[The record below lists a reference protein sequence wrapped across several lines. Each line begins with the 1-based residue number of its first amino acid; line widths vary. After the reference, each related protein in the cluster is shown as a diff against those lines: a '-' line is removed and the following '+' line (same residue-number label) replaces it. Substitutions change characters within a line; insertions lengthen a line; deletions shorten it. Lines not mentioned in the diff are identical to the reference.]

1 MVKRKARGNMTTQPA
16 QPSTLSQ
23 SISKTLSEDI
33 VGGVLPPGF
42 KLDEQMLAER
52 FNVSRTPV
60 RDALHELATTRLVQY
75 QPRKGFSVAQI
86 DTTSLDDMF
95 EAATEIESM
104 CARLCALRAS
114 STNRARL
121 ESIFHE
127 GQEAAAAEDAKRY
140 AELDQKFHAAIYAGT
155 HNDTIAGIAAAL
167 RQRLAPF
174 RQRVF
179 FTVERIGTSA
189 AEHRTIMEAI
199 LAQDKSAA
207 EAAMRKHTARAAIN
221 VTQHFAKLSAHGAP
235 E

>member
-1 MVKRKARGNMTTQPA
+1 MTSQPVQA
-16 QPSTLSQ
+16 STLSQ
-23 SISKTLSEDI
+23 SISKALSEDI
-33 VGGVLPPGF
+33 VGGRLPPGY

-60 RDALHELATTRLVQY
+60 RDALHDLATTRLVEY
-75 QPRKGFSVAQI
+75 RPRKGFSVAHI

-95 EAATEIESM
+95 EASTEIECM

-121 ESIFHE
+121 EQIFHE
-127 GQEAAAAEDAKRY
+127 GEAAAAAGDAKLY

-179 FTVERIGTSA
+179 FSAERIGTSA
-189 AEHRTIMEAI
+189 AEHKTIIEAI
-199 LAQDKSAA
+199 LAQDKVAA
-207 EAAMRKHTARAAIN
+207 ETAMRKHTARAAIN
-221 VTQHFAKLSAHGAP
+221 VTQHFAKLTQREMPH
-235 E
+235 